1 MSSTKSP
8 GYSTF
13 QGVFI
18 PSIVTIL
25 GAILYLR
32 QGWLVGNG
40 GFIGA
45 IVIILLCKMITVST
59 ALSLSSIASNARLH
73 AGGAY
78 AIISQS
84 LGKET
89 GGAVGLM
96 LYLAQSMAIVL
107 VIFGFREGWLSV
119 FPTHSAFLVD
129 ILCFFSLLM
138 IVVLNT
144 DLAFRLQILVFI
156 VTMLSVISV
165 SWAPFQS
172 TQPVNWLGSFPSFEN
187 SYRGFW
193 QVFGIFFPAVTGI
206 LAGSSLSGE
215 LKNPRIAIPKGTLWA
230 VAVSGL
236 VYLWLA
242 YVFAKSATQA
252 ELLTNY
258 HKMAEI
264 SLFPPLITFAILG
277 ACFCAG
283 LATLVGAPRIIQALA
298 KDGLLPY
305 SQKLAKTNAKGEPQ
319 VALFFT
325 SFLVFMGILLRDLNL
340 IAPLITICFLTTYG
354 TINLIVLI
362 EQNLGLLSFRPSI
375 RIPIWI
381 PTIGAFGSLFAMLI
395 INSTVALL
403 AIATILYG
411 YIYFGRRL
419 NEKRQDVRTNLFL
432 AMARWAVRKSID
444 TYSREGKVWMP
455 YPLIP
460 ILHPEH
466 LENLELGEVVT
477 APTGSLRILSFEKN
491 MTIPQKEKIFY
502 QQTCLHNISPEQGI
516 LVSMETF
523 QQDFF
528 QPNIL
533 ILGKQDQQYFNVEAL
548 LQASAQFGLG
558 IIYQTYQGQNI
569 PSEKN
574 INVWIRPQPPNW
586 DLHQAQTEGNLDLI
600 LLLAIQLAK
609 QKNLQIRLITTLQS
623 EEELPLAQQYLEG
636 LADLGRLPK
645 KTKALAFLGS
655 LWDSINQTPSA
666 QIHIFGLPEENPFTF
681 INRIETNTDGLRLF
695 IRSSGKE
702 NLLA

>member
-1 MSSTKSP
+1 MNPPTST

-18 PSIVTIL
+18 PTIVTVL

-32 QGWLVGNG
+32 HGWLVGNG
-40 GFIGA
+40 GLLGA
-45 IVIILLCKMITVST
+45 VLIILLCKVITVST

-119 FPTHSAFLVD
+119 FPDHSAFLVD
-129 ILCFFSLLM
+129 ILCYASLIT
-138 IVVLNT
+138 IVIVNT
-144 DLAFRLQILVFI
+144 SLAFRLQILVFV
-156 VTMLSVISV
+156 VTLLAVLSVSL
-165 SWAPFQS
+165 APFESKQA
-172 TQPVNWLGSFPSFEN
+172 VNWVGSFPSFGGG
-187 SYRGFW
+187 YRSFW
-193 QVFGIFFPAVTGI
+193 QVFAIFFPAVTGI

-215 LKNPRIAIPKGTLWA
+215 LKNPRIAIPRGTLWA
-230 VAVSGL
+230 VTIAGAI
-236 VYLWLA
+236 YIWLA
-242 YVFAKSATQA
+242 YVFAKSAPQQ

-258 HKMAEI
+258 NIMAEL
-264 SLFPPLITFAILG
+264 SVFPPLIIFAVLG

-305 SQKLAKTNAKGEPQ
+305 SQLLATTNAKGEPQ
-319 VALFFT
+319 AALFFT
-325 SFLVFMGILLRDLNL
+325 SALVLLGILLRDLNL
-340 IAPLITICFLTTYG
+340 IAPLITVCFLTTYG

-362 EQNLGLLSFRPSI
+362 EQKLGLISFRPAI
-375 RIPIWI
+375 KLPIWI
-381 PTIGAFGSLFAMLI
+381 PALGACSSLFAMLI

-403 AIATILYG
+403 AIAGILYG
-411 YIYFGRRL
+411 YIYFGQRL

-444 TYSREGKVWMP
+444 THSREGKVWMP

-460 ILHPEH
+460 VLQQDQ
-466 LENLELGEVVT
+466 LENVELGEVVT
-477 APTGSLRILSFEKN
+477 APAGSLRILSFEKDIN
-491 MTIPQKEKIFY
+491 IPYREKIFY

-516 LVSMETF
+516 LISMETF

-533 ILGKQDQQYFNVEAL
+533 ILGKADQQYCNVENL
-548 LQASAQFGLG
+548 LRASAQFGLG
-558 IIYQTYQGQNI
+558 IIYQTNKHQPI
-569 PSEKN
+569 PAEKN
-574 INVWIRPQPPNW
+574 INVWIRPQPPAW

-609 QKNLQIRLITTLQS
+609 QKKLRIQLITTLQS
-623 EEELPLAQQYLEG
+623 EEELPLAQHYLEG

-645 KTKALAFLGS
+645 NTKALAFLGT

-666 QIHIFGLPEENPFTF
+666 QIHIFGLPEQNPFLF
-681 INRIETNTDGLRLF
+681 IEQIESNTDGLRLF
-695 IRSSGKE
+695 VRSSGKE